1 MRYKMKRLCS
11 LLLVFALCIQSL
23 IGCGSDTDTDK
34 RSSSNVYVEESVIKE
49 QTIAEST
56 IDEKYLDEK
65 YITENLIY
73 EDGIYE
79 YTIDENIISEA
90 YIIEVTISEDV
101 EEEILAQLPDDF
113 LNMKLTGLL

>member
-23 IGCGSDTDTDK
+23 VGCGSDTDK

-56 IDEKYLDEK
+56 IDYVNQMTKSRGRNP
-65 YITENLIY
+65 IV
-73 EDGIYE
+73 G
-79 YTIDENIISEA
+79 
-90 YIIEVTISEDV
+90 
-101 EEEILAQLPDDF
+101 
-113 LNMKLTGLL
+113 LT